1 MHGAN
6 VRKVEVFALQHLQC
20 SAVVAALLVATLLH
34 HLLLA
39 LLLLLLLQVARI
51 RWVDEAIRFWYMPMS
66 PIETVSSAAIVAVFS
81 CSTHNL

>member
-39 LLLLLLLQVARI
+39 LLAVAFASCKNSLGGRGHP
-51 RWVDEAIRFWYMPMS
+51 VLAHAN
-66 PIETVSSAAIVAVFS
+66 VS
-81 CSTHNL
+81 H